1 MTCKCENSWRLSLAF
16 QTIKVKPPERKP
28 TMMFFKGRV
37 PFLDGIYVGFPFWP
51 VPWIE

>member
-1 MTCKCENSWRLSLAF
+1 MEMRKFLAPFSAF

-28 TMMFFKGRV
+28 TMMFFEGRV
-37 PFLDGIYVGFPFWP
+37 PFLEGIYAGFPFWP